1 MKKYYVLPVMVA
13 MTVVLAACAGKPVAN
28 EVSGETVQ
36 AEEAVAVVEE
46 TKEAEEVPQVS
57 KEQSA
62 VQAGSLEELEEKVA
76 SDVEESIAALQ
87 EEYTALVT
95 DIDSYEKYLESV
107 EIVEGFYAK
116 VLSETQSIFTRLQEY
131 CVEYAN
137 LILASDKEHDEKYD
151 DFDEM
156 YDCVYEDACD
166 EVYDEVY
173 EGILDDIYDAFY
185 DGILDDA
192 KDDAD
197 YGEWLDA
204 RSNEYELW
212 LDTRSDVYEEWLDSR
227 SDIYEFWLD
236 IRGEMW
242 DDDMEKAQEVV
253 EDFKE
258 DIEKRKQDVEIDSE
272 DENDASDEDEVV
284 REETG
289 ADEVVE
295 EEAKAEAKAGSDD
308 GAEADLVDG
317 MRPEF
322 KEAMDSYEEF
332 YEEYCEVLK
341 QYMEDPTDLAVL
353 TEYSDLMQ
361 QSIDVAEKF
370 EEWDNGDLNTEEL
383 KYYVEVNGRV
393 TQMLVEA
400 SGQ

>member
-1 MKKYYVLPVMVA
+1 MKKFSILPVIVA
-13 MTVVLAACAGKPVAN
+13 MTMVLAACTGKPVTN

-46 TKEAEEVPQVS
+46 TKEAEEVPPVS
-57 KEQSA
+57 EEEQSA

-107 EIVEGFYAK
+107 ETVEGFYAK
-116 VLSETQSIFTRLQEY
+116 VLNETQSLCVRMREY
-131 CVEYAN
+131 SLEYAQV
-137 LILASDKEHDEKYD
+137 ILASDKENGDKYD
-151 DFDEM
+151 DLEEL
-156 YDCVYEDACD
+156 YDCVYD
-166 EVYDEVY
+166 EAGENIYDEIY
-173 EGILDDIYDAFY
+173 DGILDDIYDDFY
-185 DGILDDA
+185 NGILDEA
-192 KDDAD
+192 YEEAE
-197 YGEWLDA
+197 YSEWSEA
-204 RSNEYELW
+204 RANEYDW
-212 LDTRSDVYEEWLDSR
+212 WSDARSDVYDEWSDFR
-227 SDIYEFWLD
+227 SEVYDFWSDL
-236 IRGEMW
+236 RGETW
-242 DDDMEKAQEVV
+242 DDDMEKAWEVV
-253 EDFKE
+253 EDFTK
-258 DIEKRKQDVEIDSE
+258 DIEKLKGDV
-272 DENDASDEDEVV
+272 
-284 REETG
+284 G
-289 ADEVVE
+289 
-295 EEAKAEAKAGSDD
+295 EEAD
-308 GAEADLVDG
+308 AEADLVDG

-341 QYMEDPTDLAVL
+341 EYMEDPTDATVL
-353 TEYSDLMQ
+353 TQYSDLMQ
-361 QSIDVAEKF
+361 QSIEMAEKF

>member
-1 MKKYYVLPVMVA
+1 MKKFSILPVMVA

-28 EVSGETVQ
+28 EVLEETVQ
-36 AEEAVAVVEE
+36 AEEAVAVEEE

-57 KEQSA
+57 KEKSA

-76 SDVEESIAALQ
+76 SDVEGSIAALQ

-107 EIVEGFYAK
+107 ETVEGFYAK
-116 VLSETQSIFTRLQEY
+116 VLSETQSIFTKLQEY

-137 LILASDKEHDEKYD
+137 LILASDKEHVEKYD

-197 YGEWLDA
+197 YSEWLDA

-212 LDTRSDVYEEWLDSR
+212 LETRSDVYEEWLDSR

-258 DIEKRKQDVEIDSE
+258 DIEKRKQDVEAGS
-272 DENDASDEDEVV
+272 
-284 REETG
+284 G

-295 EEAKAEAKAGSDD
+295 EEEKAESKGGSDD
-308 GAEADLVDG
+308 DAEEDLVDG

-361 QSIDVAEKF
+361 QSIEVAEKF

>member
-1 MKKYYVLPVMVA
+1 MKKFSILPVIVA
-13 MTVVLAACAGKPVAN
+13 MTMVLAACTGKPVTN

-46 TKEAEEVPQVS
+46 TKEAEEVPPVS
-57 KEQSA
+57 EEEQSA

-76 SDVEESIAALQ
+76 SDVEGSIAALQ

-107 EIVEGFYAK
+107 ETVEGFYAK

-258 DIEKRKQDVEIDSE
+258 DIEKRKQDVEAGS
-272 DENDASDEDEVV
+272 
-284 REETG
+284 G
-289 ADEVVE
+289 ADEDVE
-295 EEAKAEAKAGSDD
+295 EEADAEAEAGSDD
-308 GAEADLVDG
+308 GAEVDLVDG

-341 QYMEDPTDLAVL
+341 KYMEDPTDMTVL

-361 QSIDVAEKF
+361 QSIEVAEKF